1 MPPNPPAEIR
11 LAYSRAAGLVA
22 IAHGEQYRWANTA
35 LEQAGF
41 TKRDDG
47 SYSTPG
53 PAVRAA
59 AAKLLP
65 LAHRHHATVDVS
77 PRPFLGDNADRIAA
91 QLPGTWTAQVE
102 IYAHPVWQGDLL
114 PWLWDRGE
122 LVRTVEDQ
130 RVPYAATLTSDTGVE
145 LLLAERGE
153 DPQRGYLVGA
163 LASLQEFNDSYNN
176 PYAPTSIVLP
186 SQPDLAT
193 EAITDGFLPAYH
205 RALHARRLDTVIT
218 ALDELRAEYEDVT
231 AIWVSGR
238 SSDGTLLDGH
248 GRREANRVFAE
259 RAWRTFRPVLTHAPD
274 LLQQCGA
281 AATGRSADADIVVQ
295 LSEALAS
302 SQAALDV
309 WRHSQNPASVQP
321 SARLLPPAEVR
332 TRLGLEAVPAI
343 ETWLA
348 QRDAF
353 VRIARSAEPSDP
365 ARPPVGG
372 PVPCSQPAV
381 PRPSHPPAPR
391 R

>member
-53 PAVRAA
+53 PDVRAA

-65 LAHRHHATVDVS
+65 LAQRHHATVGVS
-77 PRPFLGDNADRIAA
+77 PRPFLGDIADRIAA
-91 QLPGTWTAQVE
+91 RLPGTWTAQVE

-114 PWLWDRGE
+114 PWLWDGGE
-122 LVRTVEDQ
+122 LVRAVEDQ

-153 DPQRGYLVGA
+153 DPQLGYLVGA
-163 LASLQEFNDSYNN
+163 LASPQEFDDSYDN

-186 SQPDLAT
+186 SQPDLAV
-193 EAITDGFLPAYH
+193 EAITDAFLPAYH
-205 RALHARRLDTVIT
+205 RALHARRLDAVIT
-218 ALDELRAEYEDVT
+218 ALDELRAEYDEVT

-248 GRREANRVFAE
+248 GLREANRTFAE
-259 RAWRTFRPVLTHAPD
+259 RAWRTFQPVLTHAPG
-274 LLQQCGA
+274 LLKQCGVTV
-281 AATGRSADADIVVQ
+281 TGRSADADIVAQ
-295 LSEALAS
+295 LSETLAA
-302 SQAALDV
+302 SQAALDA
-309 WRHSQNPASVQP
+309 WRLRHHPGSAQP
-321 SARLLPPAEVR
+321 WRLVPPAEVR

-348 QRDAF
+348 GRGAF
-353 VRIARSAEPSDP
+353 VRIARSAEPSGP

-372 PVPCSQPAV
+372 SVPCAQPAV